1 MKEKFRKY
9 SLYICIALILVIVI
23 LSSLYL
29 SKEEV
34 ISEKII
40 EVEKCSSDTSYYVEI
55 KGEVVNPGV
64 YKVDNDKR
72 IIDVIELAGG
82 LTEKSDTTLLNL
94 SKKIFDEM
102 YIKIYSKEEVKKALE
117 NVNKPTVIEIIKEIE
132 KECICIDNNDAC
144 IKDESNDKS
153 SDITDKKLINI
164 NSATIDELINIPGI
178 GKSKA
183 EKTINYRTLNKFN
196 TIEDIK
202 KVSGI
207 GDAMFDKIKDYITI

>member
-132 KECICIDNNDAC
+132 KE
-144 IKDESNDKS
+144 
-153 SDITDKKLINI
+153 
-164 NSATIDELINIPGI
+164 
-178 GKSKA
+178 
-183 EKTINYRTLNKFN
+183 
-196 TIEDIK
+196 
-202 KVSGI
+202 
-207 GDAMFDKIKDYITI
+207 FDKEGK